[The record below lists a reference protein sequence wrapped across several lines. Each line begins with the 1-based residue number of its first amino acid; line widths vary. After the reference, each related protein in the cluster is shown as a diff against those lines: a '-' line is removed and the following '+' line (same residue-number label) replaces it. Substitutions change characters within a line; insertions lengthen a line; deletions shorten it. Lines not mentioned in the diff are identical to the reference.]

1 MSSRINSRLAAA
13 VEPDLVPEAEV
24 VQPAEHVDMV
34 SIERGI
40 DGPMVDLVDDVNES
54 RGDYVECRHDARA
67 LGEIA
72 TSLEEF
78 SLLALEGLDAE
89 TGLEAQTLLAIQYG
103 ANQHLQRVG
112 QSLEFK
118 SLESN
123 ELSDLQKTVMSVEG
137 LGEALGKIWDGVVNV
152 AKRAATSILAFLGN
166 MRALLAK
173 IKEKATALKAQFL
186 ALDNKATG
194 TIKSSAAKRLYYG
207 DKSFRQLN
215 ELTSGFFKTATDYLG
230 TYSKATLTESNDIT
244 QDLTSYTPE
253 GLPKVDPADIANY
266 IKKEEARRES
276 FLKLGY
282 GGRPRSSEMSTQTA
296 NLRVDYS
303 AALPGGYRFVSNQ
316 PVLSGDSTAVGDALL
331 AMPEATFEIEAD
343 KTSGAPAELPVL
355 STKAGAELCQDLID
369 FCNVYGKAVDASM
382 DAGEKWWKVEYAA
395 DEKKYEKAFE
405 QIQVLSSSE
414 RKQVEETEAFGKA
427 FGKGARAGVKY
438 LTYAALGL
446 GVAAGVT
453 TASPV
458 LAIMVFGSTW
468 IGYWIPAALVGGTL
482 NVLFGS
488 MFSSNGKASEMYFKS
503 TDPNAPLLALMRG
516 LASARSWIGMY
527 TVDSIYA
534 VGDYFSKLG
543 PAMIEYLADSAK
555 AHVSAGE
562 KPAGE
567 PAAA

>member
-1 MSSRINSRLAAA
+1 MSRINSRLAAA
-13 VEPDLVPEAEV
+13 VEPGAVPEADV
-24 VQPAEHVDMV
+24 VHPAEHVDMV

-54 RGDYVECRHDARA
+54 RGEYAECRQDARA
-67 LGEIA
+67 LSEIA

-78 SLLALEGLDAE
+78 SLIAMESLDAE
-89 TGLEAQTLLAIQYG
+89 TGLEPQTLMAIQYG
-103 ANQHLQRVG
+103 VNQHLSRVG

-123 ELSDLQKTVMSVEG
+123 ELSELQKTVMSVEG
-137 LGEALGKIWDGVVNV
+137 LGEALGKVWDGVVNV
-152 AKRAATSILAFLGN
+152 AKRAATSVLAFLGN

-186 ALDNKATG
+186 ALDDKATG

-215 ELTSGFFKTATDYLG
+215 ELTTGFFKTATDYLNG
-230 TYSKATLTESNDIT
+230 YSKSTLAESEAIT
-244 QDLTSYTPE
+244 RDMTSYTSE
-253 GLPKVDPADIANY
+253 GLPKVDPADVATY
-266 IKKEEARRES
+266 IKNEEARRER

-316 PVLSGDSTAVGDALL
+316 PVMDSSTTAVGDALL
-331 AMPEATFEIEAD
+331 AMPEATFELEAD
-343 KTSGAPAELPVL
+343 KASGAPAELPVL
-355 STKAGAELCQDLID
+355 STSAGAELCQDLID
-369 FCNVYGKAVDASM
+369 FCNVYGKAVDASI
-382 DAGEKWWKVEYAA
+382 DAGEKWWKVEYAG
-395 DEKKYEKAFE
+395 DEAKYEKAFE
-405 QIQVLSSSE
+405 QIQVLSGSD
-414 RKQVEETEAFGKA
+414 RKKLEENPEFAKLV
-427 FGKGARAGVKY
+427 GKGAKVGIKY
-438 LTYAALGL
+438 LSYASLGL
-446 GVAAGVT
+446 SLVSGASTGSLTVA
-453 TASPV
+453 V
-458 LAIMVFGSTW
+458 LVFGSTFIAYLIPSVL
-468 IGYWIPAALVGGTL
+468 IGAGLSL
-482 NVLFGS
+482 LFGS
-488 MFSSNGKASEMYFKS
+488 MFTPSGKASEMYFKS
-503 TDPNAPLLALMRG
+503 TDPNAPLLALLRG

-555 AHVSAGE
+555 AHVQAAE

>member
-1 MSSRINSRLAAA
+1 MSRINSRLAAA
-13 VEPDLVPEAEV
+13 VEPGLVPEAEV

-54 RGDYVECRHDARA
+54 RGEYVECRQDARA
-67 LGEIA
+67 LSEIA

-78 SLLALEGLDAE
+78 SLIAMESLDAE
-89 TGLEAQTLLAIQYG
+89 TGLEPQTLMAIQYG
-103 ANQHLQRVG
+103 ANQHLSRVG

-123 ELSDLQKTVMSVEG
+123 ELSELQKTVMSVEG
-137 LGEALGKIWDGVVNV
+137 LGEALGKVWDGVVNV
-152 AKRAATSILAFLGN
+152 AKRAATSVLAFLGN

-173 IKEKATALKAQFL
+173 IKEKAAALKAQFL
-186 ALDNKATG
+186 ALDNKASG

-215 ELTSGFFKTATDYLG
+215 ELSSGFFKTASDYLA
-230 TYSKATLTESNDIT
+230 TFSKSTLAESDAIT
-244 QDLTSYTPE
+244 RDMTSYTSE
-253 GLPKVDPADIANY
+253 GLPKVDPADVAAY
-266 IKKEEARRES
+266 IKNEEARRER

-316 PVLSGDSTAVGDALL
+316 PVMDSSTTAVGDALL
-331 AMPEATFEIEAD
+331 AMPEATFELEAD
-343 KTSGAPAELPVL
+343 KASGAPSELPVL
-355 STKAGAELCQDLID
+355 STSAGAELCQDLID
-369 FCNVYGKAVDASM
+369 FCNVYGKAVDASI
-382 DAGEKWWKVEYAA
+382 DAGEKWWKVEYAGEEA
-395 DEKKYEKAFE
+395 KYEKAFE
-405 QIQVLSSSE
+405 QIQVLSESDRE
-414 RKQVEETEAFGKA
+414 KLAKDPEFAKLLKQGMKT
-427 FGKGARAGVKY
+427 GVKV
-438 LTYAALGL
+438 LNG
-446 GVAAGVT
+446 
-453 TASPV
+453 
-458 LAIMVFGSTW
+458 LAIFNTIMTGLNGGSFSLMVVTYGATW
-468 IGYWIPAALVGGTL
+468 FAYLVPAVLIGGALS
-482 NVLFGS
+482 VLFGS
-488 MFSSNGKASEMYFKS
+488 MFTPSGKASEMYFKS

-555 AHVSAGE
+555 AHVQAA
-562 KPAGE
+562 KAPAEE